1 MTIIILIYY
10 SSGTEEQFEERE
22 QLLTEHTSILDEKIR
37 MKGAEAR
44 KNEEKDNQGKEIRK
58 AAMEN
63 IRPRND
69 DEQDGNQYDYLY
81 YPSAV

>member
-1 MTIIILIYY
+1 
-10 SSGTEEQFEERE
+10 
-22 QLLTEHTSILDEKIR
+22 
-37 MKGAEAR
+37 MKGVEAR

>member
-1 MTIIILIYY
+1 M
-10 SSGTEEQFEERE
+10 
-22 QLLTEHTSILDEKIR
+22 TEHTSKLDEKMR

-69 DEQDGNQYDYLY
+69 DEQVINAIICTIPVYGITNVVTRIRLKLKG
-81 YPSAV
+81 